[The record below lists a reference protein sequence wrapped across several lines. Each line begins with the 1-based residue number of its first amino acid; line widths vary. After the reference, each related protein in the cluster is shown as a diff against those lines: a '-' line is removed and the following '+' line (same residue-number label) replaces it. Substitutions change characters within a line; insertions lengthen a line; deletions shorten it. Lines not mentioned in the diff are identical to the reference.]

1 MEDKIRILFSTECYP
16 PFIAG
21 SGIAIKGIATG
32 LANLGH
38 KIAIICPSENIRN
51 EITQESG
58 VTVYRLKSIPVPST
72 LQNGIRFSLFPK
84 KQVNRIFKEFNPEI
98 LHITDHFFISGA
110 AYSLAKKSKIPVIG
124 TNHFTPYNFIE
135 NFVKRKKSPIYII
148 AEKAMWHSMMKI
160 YNNLEM
166 VTVPSE
172 YAKKITQKAGLKI
185 PVIVISNGIRLE
197 EYEDKSINSG
207 IAVKYKIDKNK
218 TILLSA
224 SRLDREKR
232 VGVILNACSLIKD
245 KVEFQLLITGK
256 GKDRKNLEA
265 IALKNGISEKVIFT
279 GVVSQ
284 SELKDLYK
292 ISDIFLTAS
301 EVELQGL
308 SIMEAMASGL
318 PVIASNSMAIPEL
331 VKDDIS
337 GFLFEPGNGADA
349 GEKILKLAN
358 DKILREKM
366 SLSGL
371 ENISNHDINIILARL
386 EGIYRALM
394 NNTGS

>member
-1 MEDKIRILFSTECYP
+1 
-16 PFIAG
+16 
-21 SGIAIKGIATG
+21 
-32 LANLGH
+32 
-38 KIAIICPSENIRN
+38 
-51 EITQESG
+51 
-58 VTVYRLKSIPVPST
+58 
-72 LQNGIRFSLFPK
+72 
-84 KQVNRIFKEFNPEI
+84 
-98 LHITDHFFISGA
+98 
-110 AYSLAKKSKIPVIG
+110 
-124 TNHFTPYNFIE
+124 
-135 NFVKRKKSPIYII
+135 
-148 AEKAMWHSMMKI
+148 
-160 YNNLEM
+160 
-166 VTVPSE
+166 
-172 YAKKITQKAGLKI
+172 
-185 PVIVISNGIRLE
+185 VIVVSNGIRLE